1 MLKQYTHFFFNGVI
15 VTLFAWILQF
25 TLFKLFGGESS
36 LSYGIA
42 TSVAF
47 SITMVMNFFI
57 QMKLIFKTSGLFHR
71 YLFTEVIIMLLVSL
85 LAPLCRLLIAEI
97 STNEWGDRGGFAMA
111 ALIGSVPS
119 FLMKRYWVFS
129 AHKME
134 PDEA

>member
-1 MLKQYTHFFFNGVI
+1 MLKQYTHFFINGVAI
-15 VTLFAWILQF
+15 TLFAWILQF
-25 TLFKLFGGESS
+25 MLFKLFGGESS

-47 SITMVMNFFI
+47 SITMIMNFFI

-71 YLFTEVIIMLLVSL
+71 YLATEIFIMVLVSF
-85 LAPLCRLLIAEI
+85 LAPLCRFLIAEL
-97 STNEWGDRGGFAMA
+97 STDEWGDRAGFALA

-129 AHKME
+129 AHKIE
-134 PDEA
+134 LDEA